1 MKYFKLN
8 DEIYAFELDGSQDHL
23 ITDSMKELTDEEKD
37 RHLNPDNYL
46 SDEERYQKYLRI
58 MRPLTRKKFRKMCI
72 INDIDLN
79 LLETRLSEDKSKES
93 QLLLIDLEDSTD
105 FYRSSDLIKKMI
117 ELLSLNEKEF
127 NSFWELALTDL

>member
-1 MKYFKLN
+1 MKYFKVN
-8 DEIYAFELDGSQDHL
+8 NEIYAFELDGSQDHL

-46 SDEERYQKYLRI
+46 SDEERYQKYLRT

-72 INDIDLN
+72 VNDIDLN
-79 LLETRLSEDKSKES
+79 LLENLLSKDKSKES
-93 QLLLIDLEDSTD
+93 QLLLVDLEDSTD
-105 FYRSSDLIKKMI
+105 FYRVSDFITKMI

-127 NSFWELALTDL
+127 NSFWELVLTEL